1 MFDCVT
7 CRSTKSQLII
17 SSLVV
22 LFAIGLYAVPE
33 AFAATYTVE
42 NAQGSSVPG
51 CEPDCFIPASLTVS
65 VGDTIV
71 FANNDTAAHTSTSGS
86 PADGPSGAWDS
97 SMVMSGQSYSV
108 TLDTAGTYPYFCM
121 VHPWM
126 LGTVIVQ
133 EGSSAQPSTNSTSAT
148 PPTIPFT
155 MNVQANIGSTTIS
168 VSGTSPN
175 TINSVTVLAPNG
187 NIVSID
193 PNIQPN
199 SDGIYSTT
207 HGVGGPM
214 WKQDGIYQIIVK
226 IDDYTKLTETVF
238 ISNGAVSS
246 PNAFSSSTNTVENAQ
261 GSSVPG
267 CEPNC
272 FIPATLTINPGES
285 VTFNNNDT
293 AAHTSTAGTPADG
306 PSGAWD
312 SSMVMSGQSYTTP
325 ALDEGTY
332 PYFCMVHP
340 WMLGTI
346 IVGEGSA
353 TPTQE
358 ESSQAQDEAAER
370 IAAAEAAA
378 KAAEEAAKAAEAEAA
393 ARIAEAEAA
402 ARIAEAEAA
411 AKAAEEAAQAAEQAS
426 QDRIEAAAVNEK
438 IEITMDFTNDS
449 DVQQSFALIVQIKDS
464 NNTTISLSH
473 VTGMLGAGQ
482 TLDQIL
488 SYTPTDPGT
497 YTVEKFLWD
506 NFADPTA
513 LTDSKETFTL
523 SVS

>member
-1 MFDCVT
+1 MFDCAA

-33 AFAATYTVE
+33 AFAENIVENADGSSVPGCEPDCFIPATITINPGESVTFVNNDTAAHTSTSGTPGDGPDGMWDSSLVMTGQSYTTPPLGAFSEQYPYFCMVHPWMIGLVIVGDSETTPSEPEAEPEPEPTTTTAVNTVE

-51 CEPDCFIPASLTVS
+51 CEPDCFIPA
-65 VGDTIV
+65 TI
-71 FANNDTAAHTSTSGS
+71 
-86 PADGPSGAWDS
+86 
-97 SMVMSGQSYSV
+97 
-108 TLDTAGTYPYFCM
+108 
-121 VHPWM
+121 
-126 LGTVIVQ
+126 
-133 EGSSAQPSTNSTSAT
+133 
-148 PPTIPFT
+148 
-155 MNVQANIGSTTIS
+155 
-168 VSGTSPN
+168 
-175 TINSVTVLAPNG
+175 
-187 NIVSID
+187 
-193 PNIQPN
+193 
-199 SDGIYSTT
+199 
-207 HGVGGPM
+207 
-214 WKQDGIYQIIVK
+214 
-226 IDDYTKLTETVF
+226 
-238 ISNGAVSS
+238 
-246 PNAFSSSTNTVENAQ
+246 
-261 GSSVPG
+261 
-267 CEPNC
+267 
-272 FIPATLTINPGES
+272 TINPGES

-312 SSMVMSGQSYTTP
+312 SSMVMTGQSYTTGP
-325 ALDEGTY
+325 LDEGTY

-340 WMLGTI
+340 WMEGLV

-378 KAAEEAAKAAEAEAA
+378 QAAEEAAKAAEAEAA

-411 AKAAEEAAQAAEQAS
+411 AQAAEEAAQAAEQAS

>member
-1 MFDCVT
+1 MFDCAA

-33 AFAATYTVE
+33 AFAAIYTVE
-42 NAQGSSVPG
+42 NA
-51 CEPDCFIPASLTVS
+51 D
-65 VGDTIV
+65 
-71 FANNDTAAHTSTSGS
+71 
-86 PADGPSGAWDS
+86 
-97 SMVMSGQSYSV
+97 
-108 TLDTAGTYPYFCM
+108 
-121 VHPWM
+121 
-126 LGTVIVQ
+126 
-133 EGSSAQPSTNSTSAT
+133 
-148 PPTIPFT
+148 
-155 MNVQANIGSTTIS
+155 
-168 VSGTSPN
+168 
-175 TINSVTVLAPNG
+175 
-187 NIVSID
+187 
-193 PNIQPN
+193 
-199 SDGIYSTT
+199 
-207 HGVGGPM
+207 
-214 WKQDGIYQIIVK
+214 
-226 IDDYTKLTETVF
+226 
-238 ISNGAVSS
+238 
-246 PNAFSSSTNTVENAQ
+246 

-272 FIPATLTINPGES
+272 FIPATLTVS
-285 VTFNNNDT
+285 VGDIVIFNNNDT

-312 SSMVMSGQSYTTP
+312 SSLVMTGQSYSVTLDAVGTYPYMCMVHPWMEGTIIVQEGSSAQPSTNSTSTAPPPIELIFDLDKYAYSAGETIYVTGYAQDDVTITIEAPNGNIVAVLQAGVNVDGSFEKMIETSQSALWKYDGSYKLRVGNSQESQWIWFTFSSTPVPLPNTVENAQGSGTPGCEPNCFIPATITINPGESVTFNNNDASAHTSTSGTGADGPSGIWDSSLVMTGQSYTTP

-340 WMLGTI
+340 WMEGMV

-370 IAAAEAAA
+370 IAEAEAAA
-378 KAAEEAAKAAEAEAA
+378 QAAEEAAKAAEAAAAARIAAAAAA

-402 ARIAEAEAA
+402 V
-411 AKAAEEAAQAAEQAS
+411 KAAEEAAQAAEQAS

-513 LTDSKETFTL
+513 LTDSKETFSLT
-523 SVS
+523 VS